1 MGRSRSRG
9 PRKRQRLLAH
19 SPEELLKV
27 AVAWQER
34 AAIMEF
40 DGGLAREDAE
50 HLAREDVLGAG
61 HGPDQGATKGVT
73 QHWRPPKPD
82 RERM

>member
-1 MGRSRSRG
+1 MGRGRSRG

-27 AVAWQER
+27 GVAWQER

-40 DGGLAREDAE
+40 DGGLVREDAE
-50 HLAREDVLGAG
+50 RLAWADVLGA
-61 HGPDQGATKGVT
+61 PDSPDEGATKGVT

-82 RERM
+82 RDSV